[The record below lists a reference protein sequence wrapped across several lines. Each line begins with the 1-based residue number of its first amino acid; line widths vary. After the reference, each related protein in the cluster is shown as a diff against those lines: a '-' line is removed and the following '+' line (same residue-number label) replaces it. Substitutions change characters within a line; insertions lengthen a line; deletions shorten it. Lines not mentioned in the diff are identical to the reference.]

1 MVFLMFYFSSV
12 VQWLDNSDHSARV
25 LSAMSAPS
33 VPDSLG
39 YTSRAALFGDSPS
52 GSAFLEG
59 LTAREKIKLS
69 HAVKADHDKLAANE
83 EKAKKK
89 ARKKAE
95 KKAEKKKANKKRK
108 KAMKAMLQRTRAEA
122 VESFKQSKAGR
133 MWVKQQAKVLCN
145 DWKKQQQLNLV
156 VARAKNA
163 MLEYVKGGCLEE
175 QNLVKEF
182 ITKATEFRRWHQGH
196 LTHQEFITTAD

>member
-1 MVFLMFYFSSV
+1 MYAT
-12 VQWLDNSDHSARV
+12 DK
-25 LSAMSAPS
+25 LSQRAILHKLLCGPS
-33 VPDSLG
+33 VPESNTAISTPNIPNHLG

-59 LTAREKIKLS
+59 LTAAQKIKLA
-69 HAVKADHDKLAANE
+69 HAVKADHDTLAAKE

-89 ARKKAE
+89 ARKQAE
-95 KKAEKKKANKKRK
+95 KKAVKKEANKKRK

-133 MWVKQQAKVLCN
+133 MWVKQHAKVLFN

-156 VARAKNA
+156 VARAKKA

-175 QNLVKEF
+175 QNLVEEF
-182 ITKATEFRRWHQGH
+182 ITKATEFRRLHQGPGVP
-196 LTHQEFITTAD
+196 